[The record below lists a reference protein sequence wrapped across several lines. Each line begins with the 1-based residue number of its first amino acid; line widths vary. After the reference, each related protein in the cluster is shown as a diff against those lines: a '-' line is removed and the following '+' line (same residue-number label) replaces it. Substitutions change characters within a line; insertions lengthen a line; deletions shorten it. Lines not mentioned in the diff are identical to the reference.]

1 MATLNPVLKDFW
13 KTKARIKVLYGGRAS
28 SKTYDAAGFAIFLA
42 QKFKMKFLCTRQFQN
57 RITESVYTVLKTRIE
72 EFGLS
77 KEFNITNNRIINTKT
92 GSEFIFLGLWRNIDE
107 IKSLEGV
114 DVCWLEEAHSITKEQ
129 FDILEPTIRKQGSE
143 IWIIFN
149 PRLRTD
155 FVYKNF
161 VINPQPN
168 SIVRKINYT
177 DNPFLSQTMVDLIES
192 KKKENEEEFRHIYL
206 GEPRNDVYN
215 SLFNYEDIEKAMNR
229 TADDS
234 GAIVIGVDV
243 ARFGDDSSCLVVR
256 RGMSID
262 RIETRQGLKTTEVS
276 TWVANTFN
284 KINADGIIIDT
295 IGVGA
300 GVFDQL
306 TNQGFYCVEGNFG
319 YQADDNNTYINK
331 RAECYFKLS
340 QMIKQGMALP
350 RDESLM
356 EELVS
361 ITYEYTETGKV
372 KITPKDKIKEELGRS
387 PDRADAIALTFFT
400 HIHKD
405 IDIDRYYEDN
415 YVAPN
420 LY

>member
-77 KEFNITNNRIINTKT
+77 KEFSITNNRIINTKT

-161 VINPQPN
+161 VIQSSVKSIIQTIRFYRKPWLILLNPK
-168 SIVRKINYT
+168 RKRT
-177 DNPFLSQTMVDLIES
+177 KKSSDTSTLESQKTMFITLCLTMKIL
-192 KKKENEEEFRHIYL
+192 KK
-206 GEPRNDVYN
+206 
-215 SLFNYEDIEKAMNR
+215 
-229 TADDS
+229 
-234 GAIVIGVDV
+234 
-243 ARFGDDSSCLVVR
+243 
-256 RGMSID
+256 
-262 RIETRQGLKTTEVS
+262 Q
-276 TWVANTFN
+276 
-284 KINADGIIIDT
+284 
-295 IGVGA
+295 
-300 GVFDQL
+300 
-306 TNQGFYCVEGNFG
+306 
-319 YQADDNNTYINK
+319 
-331 RAECYFKLS
+331 
-340 QMIKQGMALP
+340 
-350 RDESLM
+350 
-356 EELVS
+356 
-361 ITYEYTETGKV
+361 
-372 KITPKDKIKEELGRS
+372 
-387 PDRADAIALTFFT
+387 
-400 HIHKD
+400 
-405 IDIDRYYEDN
+405 
-415 YVAPN
+415 
-420 LY
+420 